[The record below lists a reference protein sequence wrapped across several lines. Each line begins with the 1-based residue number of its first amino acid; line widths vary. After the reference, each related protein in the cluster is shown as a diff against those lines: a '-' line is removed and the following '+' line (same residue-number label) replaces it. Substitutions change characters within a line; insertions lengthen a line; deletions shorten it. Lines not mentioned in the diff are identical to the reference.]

1 MTRQTDC
8 FVFDRYKIPLPALAL
23 SFSFLPRCVSMVAVG
38 VRSPEQVRQTKK
50 WLQFQ
55 VPGRVWN
62 HATKLG
68 LLPSWFPAFAEA
80 NI

>member
-1 MTRQTDC
+1 
-8 FVFDRYKIPLPALAL
+8 
-23 SFSFLPRCVSMVAVG
+23 MVAVG